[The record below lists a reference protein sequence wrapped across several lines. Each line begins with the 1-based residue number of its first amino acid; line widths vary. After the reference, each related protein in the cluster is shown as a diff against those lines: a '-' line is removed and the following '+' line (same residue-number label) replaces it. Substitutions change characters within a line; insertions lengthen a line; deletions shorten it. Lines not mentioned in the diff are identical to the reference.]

1 MRLRWGPGGMSG
13 REGTLLPP
21 HYPKIARF
29 VPICAMEDIG
39 IKDDW
44 EAAQWVFILI
54 GVPKAY
60 GRFHGER
67 ALGHP
72 RPTNVNNI

>member
-1 MRLRWGPGGMSG
+1 
-13 REGTLLPP
+13 
-21 HYPKIARF
+21 
-29 VPICAMEDIG
+29 MEDIG
-39 IKDDW
+39 TKDDW
-44 EAAQWVFILI
+44 EAAQWVFIFS
-54 GVPKAY
+54 GVPKGY